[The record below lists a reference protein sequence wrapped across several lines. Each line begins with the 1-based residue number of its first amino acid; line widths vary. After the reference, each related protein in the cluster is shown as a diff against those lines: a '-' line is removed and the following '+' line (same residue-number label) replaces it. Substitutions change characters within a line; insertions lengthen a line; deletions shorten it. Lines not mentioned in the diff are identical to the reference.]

1 MKKLTLMLV
10 FSFLVSSLALVSCNF
25 NSKPNENG
33 NENGNE
39 SENSSKVETVQY
51 LKFKRNGAKA
61 LAVVE
66 QDSSNGNVASARNA
80 ATDSMIQKILED
92 GSMESFIEVPEG
104 YNLAR
109 VKYIAQSSNPNAKEI
124 YIVMEGRTW
133 GGYWDEEKG
142 EWVECN
148 LGELLCVFDDGTYD
162 DVLNEGPG
170 EWKELYNGGNNQSI
184 VFDKNG
190 TMYYLVHEWNNSMQ
204 TGMIYKYDSKTK
216 ESIQLTP
223 AVAGTYYEKIQ
234 VSADGKWIF
243 AKAYKWGR
251 NSSTQYLRAIP
262 VDNPKDYKNIFYN
275 ANGSG
280 SWIRDWYY
288 DDDNNALF
296 YSKDSEL
303 YSLYEKNGTFD
314 SSNEQTMFSGGNG
327 VYFHYGNVMDY
338 DYKWVK
344 VIRNYINLSYYPYN
358 AADYCVKDANGK
370 IIPEELCKAL
380 LDYAVFEL
388 PNLSVPAEKN
398 KYEYGRENY
407 HISFKKFANVPGYEV
422 LATETEGLID
432 TEAFEAIKEKDLEIV
447 LAKLM
452 SDARYDSSYR
462 YNWHENNFI
471 ADILYTKDEND
482 ELVPVDKELFSLETH
497 TVNGVDVK
505 KYASSGS
512 DWRLTEETNTTTFT
526 WRSEFLVDNDGVK
539 EVDPKAVL
547 DYFARYCT
555 TDDIDFKLTCFKDKP
570 GYEGLYTEVINEEA
584 IKFLDDPVIMK
595 LLANYLDNNWKDG
608 IGQAW
613 FFKETCFIAGTDQ
626 TAYEEPEITTGN
638 TSIWWGGIENFTSG
652 SGKSVYGLQSGN
664 GASLVEILDKEGE
677 KSGKLLEPL
686 SGLKVS
692 ATVGSDTGFYFKV
705 SLTNVRGEELGK
717 HQLYYF
723 NTDTNEVKNLFA
735 NVEDKENLEIISF
748 SAGGDYLYFCAVQ
761 GLSVISEKINIKD
774 LSVTKLASGQ
784 KLSQIMTM
792 N

>member
-10 FSFLVSSLALVSCNF
+10 FSFLFSSLALVSCNF
-25 NSKPNENG
+25 NSNNENG
-33 NENGNE
+33 NENGNGNE
-39 SENSSKVETVQY
+39 SENSSKVETIQY

-61 LAVVE
+61 LAVVA
-66 QDSSNGNVASARNA
+66 QDSSNGNVAGARNA

-92 GSMESFIEVPEG
+92 GSMESFIEVPEE

-162 DVLNEGPG
+162 DVLNEGPN
-170 EWKELYNGGNNQSI
+170 EWKDLYNGGNNQSI

-190 TMYYLVHEWNNSMQ
+190 TMYYLVHEWNGNVE
-204 TGMIYKYDSKTK
+204 TGIIYKYDAKTK

-262 VDNPKDYKNIFYN
+262 VDNPKDYKNIFYDASN
-275 ANGSG
+275 S

-288 DDDNNALF
+288 DDDNNAVF
-296 YSKDSEL
+296 YSKNSEL
-303 YSLYEKNGTFD
+303 LEVLEKDGVF
-314 SSNEQTMFSGGNG
+314 SSENEKTMFSGGNG
-327 VYFHYGNVMDY
+327 VYFSNWDITDNSSQWTYVLQNEFYGY
-338 DYKWVK
+338 DIK
-344 VIRNYINLSYYPYN
+344 N
-358 AADYCVKDANGK
+358 AEGK
-370 IIPEELCKAL
+370 INPETLYKAL
-380 LDYAVFEL
+380 LVFAVGNLNDY
-388 PNLSVPAEKN
+388 SYKG
-398 KYEYGRENY
+398 YDYIIENIDSIEDKY
-407 HISFKKFANVPGYEV
+407 HISFKKFAEVPGYEL
-422 LATETEGLID
+422 LATETNGVWDLD
-432 TEAFEAIKEKDLEIV
+432 LFNAFVEKDLE
-447 LAKLM
+447 LAFCKLGN
-452 SDARYDSSYR
+452 SGRYDKALR
-462 YNWHENNFI
+462 YDWYDNNFI
-471 ADILYTKDEND
+471 ADILYEKNEAG
-482 ELVPVDKELFSLETH
+482 EIVPVAKENFNLTEH
-497 TVNGVDVK
+497 ANVK
-505 KYASSGS
+505 KYPNNGFCYNLVFQDYVYTYS
-512 DWRLTEETNTTTFT
+512 WRDNYLIEENG
-526 WRSEFLVDNDGVK
+526 EKVVDA
-539 EVDPKAVL
+539 EAVL
-547 DYFARYCT
+547 NLFASYCT
-555 TDDIDFKLTCFKDKP
+555 TPDIDFKLTCFKDKP
-570 GYEGLYTEVINEEA
+570 GYESLYTEKINEEA
-584 IKFLDDPVIMK
+584 IKFLDDPVNLRLFISYMNT
-595 LLANYLDNNWKDG
+595 LWKDG
-608 IGQAW
+608 IGQALI
-613 FFKETCFIAGTDQ
+613 FQETCFIAGTDQ
-626 TAYEEPEITTGN
+626 TAYEEPEITTDN

-652 SGKSVYGLQSGN
+652 SGKSVYGLQSSN
-664 GASLVEILDKEGE
+664 GASLVEILDKEGK